1 MTIKSSMGPEC
12 PVCGN
17 LMEYVEQIDYGF
29 GDVEAWNLIQYYC
42 KKCNESHAL
51 YVIYKFDH
59 YESNEED

>member
-1 MTIKSSMGPEC
+1 M
-12 PVCGN
+12 CGN